1 MMNGSGNE
9 KITGGFR
16 IFRRSSAPDLSEA
29 ASEHAEDVTPTVQT
43 GLQKMFDAGLD
54 KGHEVRVLFDAPGFS
69 LIYAWFKSGYP
80 LPLHSHDQ
88 DCLYYLIAGSV
99 RLGTERLGPGD
110 GFFVPSNA
118 PYTYRPEANGAEI
131 LEFRHVG
138 KFAIR
143 FIAKN
148 KAFWDSALKTVEM
161 SREKWASEKRPL
173 QSS

>member
-1 MMNGSGNE
+1 MMNDSGNE
-9 KITGGFR
+9 KLAGKFR
-16 IFRRSSAPDLSEA
+16 IFRRSSSPDL
-29 ASEHAEDVTPTVQT
+29 AETGSLHREDMTPTMQT
-43 GLQKMFDAGLD
+43 GLQNMYEAGLD

-69 LIYAWFKSGYP
+69 LIYSWFKSGYP

-110 GFFVPSNA
+110 GFFVPRNA

-138 KFAIR
+138 NFAIR
-143 FIAKN
+143 FVSNN
-148 KAFWDSALKTVEM
+148 KAFWDKALKTVEM

-173 QSS
+173 ESP